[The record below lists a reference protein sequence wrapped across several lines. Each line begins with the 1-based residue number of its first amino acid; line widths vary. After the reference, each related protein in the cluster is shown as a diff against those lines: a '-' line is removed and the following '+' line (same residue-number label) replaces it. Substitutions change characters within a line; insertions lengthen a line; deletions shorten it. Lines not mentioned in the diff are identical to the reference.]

1 MSLRKSTSLT
11 PRRVDAARHNSQRST
26 GPRSEAGKERMKMN
40 ALKHGCDAAPENEAA
55 VMRALGEDPERY
67 AALKRELATAY
78 GPGDALWDRQ
88 LEDLGKLYWRRN
100 RIERMETGLMR
111 RALQAVEEG
120 QRTRRDQ
127 IAAATFDASITL
139 ATDLKLGVPS
149 DPCTRL
155 RQQLSRLAAIHEQLR
170 RGVIGQQLVIQKYL
184 LPALGARPAR
194 IGELMLMFANRAY
207 YAAKQDKQGLNN
219 LLNEMGGEAN
229 VDVLWR
235 ELLRLME
242 EEIAALKAAFKEEV
256 KVQAEKDAIERDACL
271 APAGETWAMLARQ
284 EAGLDRSIDRK
295 VKILLTMRKEHAQL
309 RGGSRTARTGT
320 PWRAPTQETGPPD
333 NVSNDREAQELSK
346 LVGLEAGADTPTSVC
361 DSGQG
366 SEAPPSLRETQT
378 PKGGGLRQPANHG
391 TESPKEENAPET
403 SKSPEQSEN
412 VIENK
417 GPVADGVRSIPS
429 GKGILPVQDHGQ
441 EGCATIK

>member
-1 MSLRKSTSLT
+1 
-11 PRRVDAARHNSQRST
+11 
-26 GPRSEAGKERMKMN
+26 MN

-55 VMRALGEDPERY
+55 VMRALGEDPERF

-78 GPGDALWDRQ
+78 GPGDALWDHQ
-88 LEDLGKLYWRRN
+88 LEDLAKLYWRRN

-120 QRTRRDQ
+120 QRTRREQ
-127 IAAATFDASITL
+127 IAAATFDASSTL
-139 ATDLKLGVPS
+139 ATDLKLGVPTE
-149 DPCTRL
+149 PCARL

-170 RGVIGQQLVIQKYL
+170 QGVIGQQLVIQKYL
-184 LPALGARPAR
+184 PPALGARPAR

-207 YAAKQDKQGLNN
+207 CLARKDKERLNVR
-219 LLNEMGGEAN
+219 LNEMGGEAN
-229 VDVLWR
+229 VDTLWR
-235 ELLRLME
+235 ELQRLLE
-242 EEIAALKAAFKEEV
+242 KEVAALKAAFAEEV
-256 KVQAEKDAIERDACL
+256 KAQEEKDAIERDACL
-271 APAGETWAMLARQ
+271 APAGETWEMLLRQ

-295 VKILLTMRKEHAQL
+295 VKILLTMRKEHAQQC

-346 LVGLEAGADTPTSVC
+346 LVGLEAGADTPSSVC

-378 PKGGGLRQPANHG
+378 PNGRGLRQPAARS
-391 TESPKEENAPET
+391 ESPKEENAPET

-417 GPVADGVRSIPS
+417 EPAAQGANAEV
-429 GKGILPVQDHGQ
+429 
-441 EGCATIK
+441 GCGRPLRDLGF